1 MYSDDDYGHVY
12 HQVIAAEGE
21 QKASKALK
29 EAADVLQQSPSALQ
43 VLVLVLVLALV
54 KIDVLFVAMVAK
66 FIKCNISA
74 ALLADLEF
82 HISR

>member
-1 MYSDDDYGHVY
+1 M
-12 HQVIAAEGE
+12 IAAEGE

-43 VLVLVLVLALV
+43 VLVLVLVLVLV

>member
-1 MYSDDDYGHVY
+1 MYSDDDDGHVY

-43 VLVLVLVLALV
+43 VLVLVLV
-54 KIDVLFVAMVAK
+54 KIDVLFVAIVAK

>member
-1 MYSDDDYGHVY
+1 M
-12 HQVIAAEGE
+12 IAAEGE

-43 VLVLVLVLALV
+43 VQIQRENKCKDVIKEESSSKRGIGAYKDKNAKKYV
-54 KIDVLFVAMVAK
+54 KVK
-66 FIKCNISA
+66 ISA
-74 ALLADLEF
+74 ALPADTKF

>member
-1 MYSDDDYGHVY
+1 MYSDDDDGHVY

-43 VLVLVLVLALV
+43 VLVLVLVLV
-54 KIDVLFVAMVAK
+54 KIDVLFVAIVAK